1 MSSPRLLIADDQA
14 DVLTALRLLLKGEGY
29 QIETATSPAGA
40 LREIEENDFDAVLM
54 DLNYTRD
61 TTSGKEGLDLLKRIA
76 RIDGTLPV
84 IVMTAWGSVEL
95 AVEAMRGGAR
105 DFIQKPWDNARL
117 LTVVRTQVD
126 LGRSIRRRQHL
137 EAENEIL
144 RGPGLPKLIADSPR
158 MKPVLELIARVG
170 PSDANVLIT
179 GEHGT
184 GKEVVAKTLHAI
196 SRRVSKPM
204 VSVNAG
210 GLAEGVFESE
220 MFGHVK
226 GSFTGATTDRIGR
239 FELAN
244 EGTLFLDEIANINP
258 NQQARL
264 LRVIE
269 TGEVERVGQ
278 SKSRKVDVRLV
289 SATNA
294 DLKKEVTE
302 GRFRED
308 LQFRLNTVE
317 IHLPALRD
325 RREDIPALANHFL
338 AMYGRQYRSE
348 VRGFDSNAMGAM
360 SSHPWPGNVRELD
373 HVIQRGVLM
382 AKTNLV
388 TAADLGLQSR
398 REAAPPMDEM
408 SLEDVER
415 TLIKKSLERADG
427 NVSDAAKTL
436 GLSRSA
442 MYRRLQKHGL

>member
-1 MSSPRLLIADDQA
+1 ML
-14 DVLTALRLLLKGEGY
+14 
-29 QIETATSPAGA
+29 
-40 LREIEENDFDAVLM
+40 
-54 DLNYTRD
+54 
-61 TTSGKEGLDLLKRIA
+61 
-76 RIDGTLPV
+76 
-84 IVMTAWGSVEL
+84 
-95 AVEAMRGGAR
+95 
-105 DFIQKPWDNARL
+105 
-117 LTVVRTQVD
+117 
-126 LGRSIRRRQHL
+126 
-137 EAENEIL
+137 
-144 RGPGLPKLIADSPR
+144 
-158 MKPVLELIARVG
+158 
-170 PSDANVLIT
+170 
-179 GEHGT
+179 
-184 GKEVVAKTLHAI
+184 
-196 SRRVSKPM
+196 
-204 VSVNAG
+204 
-210 GLAEGVFESE
+210 
-220 MFGHVK
+220 
-226 GSFTGATTDRIGR
+226 SFTGATTDRIGR

-294 DLKKEVTE
+294 DLKKEVSE

-308 LQFRLNTVE
+308 LLFRLNTVE
-317 IHLPALRD
+317 IHLPALRE

-348 VRGFDSNAMGAM
+348 VRGFDTNAMEAM
-360 SSHPWPGNVRELD
+360 SSHAWPGNVRELD

-382 AKTNLV
+382 ASGSLV
-388 TAADLGLQSR
+388 SAIDLGLQSR

-415 TLIKKSLERADG
+415 TLIKKSLERAGG

>member
-1 MSSPRLLIADDQA
+1 
-14 DVLTALRLLLKGEGY
+14 
-29 QIETATSPAGA
+29 
-40 LREIEENDFDAVLM
+40 
-54 DLNYTRD
+54 
-61 TTSGKEGLDLLKRIA
+61 
-76 RIDGTLPV
+76 
-84 IVMTAWGSVEL
+84 
-95 AVEAMRGGAR
+95 
-105 DFIQKPWDNARL
+105 
-117 LTVVRTQVD
+117 
-126 LGRSIRRRQHL
+126 
-137 EAENEIL
+137 
-144 RGPGLPKLIADSPR
+144 
-158 MKPVLELIARVG
+158 
-170 PSDANVLIT
+170 
-179 GEHGT
+179 
-184 GKEVVAKTLHAI
+184 
-196 SRRVSKPM
+196 
-204 VSVNAG
+204 
-210 GLAEGVFESE
+210 
-220 MFGHVK
+220 
-226 GSFTGATTDRIGR
+226 
-239 FELAN
+239 
-244 EGTLFLDEIANINP
+244 
-258 NQQARL
+258 

-388 TAADLGLQSR
+388 TAADLGLHSR